1 MKTQLNYRKV
11 LLYPIT
17 AALLFAGCVRHKNV
31 IEKIS
36 DDKVLIRDIK
46 TNQERVIEIL
56 QEPYSKFYD
65 KKWIYVGDTV
75 KIVNPYFPWLKYSE
89 LKVINESFVIL
100 NHDLTDKRKEQAKF
114 DSLKNAMMASDTVK
128 QK

>member
-17 AALLFAGCVRHKNV
+17 AAMLFTGCVRHKNV
-31 IEKIS
+31 IENIS
-36 DDKVLIRDIK
+36 DDKILIRDIK
-46 TNQERVIEIL
+46 TNQERVIEL
-56 QEPYSKFYD
+56 RQEHSRFFN

-75 KIVNPYFPWLKYSE
+75 KIVNSYFPWIKYSE
-89 LKVINESFVIL
+89 LKVIDEPFVIL
-100 NHDLTDKRKEQAKF
+100 NYDLIDKRKEQAKF
-114 DSLKNAMMASDTVK
+114 DSLKNAMMVGDTIK